1 MLAAKA
7 PDLGRCAAGM
17 SGLYDLR
24 AMAEKSDTSRSFRG
38 RAYIERVIGGDDD
51 ELLANSP
58 LARAADIRVPVF
70 LAHGKEDER
79 TPFRQARAMAQALE
93 QTGNAPVGMAVKGE
107 AQDRKRT

>member
-1 MLAAKA
+1 
-7 PDLGRCAAGM
+7 M

-79 TPFRQARAMAQALE
+79 TPFRQARAMAKAME
-93 QTGNAPVGMAVKGE
+93 KTGNAPGWMAGQGGARRRKSVGEGKGV
-107 AQDRKRT
+107 